1 MQTNIIKEIGVLRDA
16 ARVPQPPTNQPT
28 GHQMNQ
34 EYMFWAKF
42 GRFWAKN
49 PNLYLREE
57 QNFWYPHNQKNT

>member
-1 MQTNIIKEIGVLRDA
+1 
-16 ARVPQPPTNQPT
+16 
-28 GHQMNQ
+28 MNQ

-57 QNFWYPHNQKNT
+57 QKFWYITEKHLRTLFALFFGRTSDQMSQATHIVSEPS